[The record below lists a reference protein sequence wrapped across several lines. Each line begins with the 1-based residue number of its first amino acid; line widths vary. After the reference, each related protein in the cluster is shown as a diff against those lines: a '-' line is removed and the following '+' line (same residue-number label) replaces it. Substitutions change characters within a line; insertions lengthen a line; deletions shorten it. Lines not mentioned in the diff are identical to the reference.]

1 MKRYLAGSA
10 VAVLVAL
17 GSATAGAQAM
27 AGMQMGQEPYKEGPV
42 VVVSSIRTNPG
53 QTANYMKY
61 LFGDYAKQMNA
72 EKAAGIILDWGVLTV
87 EPRHLDDP
95 DIYLTVTYANMG
107 ALDGLN
113 DRVRPLMQKTMNMTP
128 DQAAAGTA
136 ARGTMRRLLGSQMT
150 RAMVPR

>member
-1 MKRYLAGSA
+1 MTRYLAGSA
-10 VAVLVAL
+10 VAVLVTL

-27 AGMQMGQEPYKEGPV
+27 PGMQMGQDPYKEGPV

-72 EKAAGIILDWGVLTV
+72 EKAAGIILEWGVLSAT
-87 EPRHLDDP
+87 PRSPDDP
-95 DIYLTVTYANMG
+95 DIYLTVTYPNMA
-107 ALDGLN
+107 ALDGLT
-113 DRVRPLMQKTMNMTP
+113 DRVRPIMQKTMNMTP
-128 DQAAAGTA
+128 EQSAAAGA
-136 ARGTMRRLLGSQMT
+136 ARGAMRRQIGSQVL

>member
-10 VAVLVAL
+10 VAVLLTL

-27 AGMQMGQEPYKEGPV
+27 AGMQMGQDPYKEGPV

-72 EKAAGIILDWGVLTV
+72 EKAAGIIMDWGVLTAT
-87 EPRHLDDP
+87 PRSPDDP
-95 DIYLTVTYANMG
+95 DIYLTVTYANM
-107 ALDGLN
+107 AAMDGLS

-128 DQAAAGTA
+128 EQAAAGTA
-136 ARGTMRRLLGSQMT
+136 ARGTMRRQIGAQIL